1 MNHKMQ
7 IEKNRIGIVGLGYV
21 GLPLAIMLAEKD
33 FDVTGIDPDL
43 QKLAKLDQGISY
55 IKDIEDDRIRSVT
68 SVNQFKAMADFNALK
83 QVESIVICVPTPL
96 TEQGEPDLSYIRSAG
111 EQISQILQI
120 NQLVVLES
128 TTYPGTTKEVLL
140 PILEQSGLKVGIDF
154 NLAYSP
160 ERIDP
165 GNKSFAID
173 EVPKILGGTT
183 QACKEKASELYSK
196 IYKQVVLVS
205 STEVAEMAK
214 ILENSYRF
222 INISFINELAI
233 LCDYL
238 HLDIWEAIQAANTKP
253 YGFQAFYPGPGIGG
267 HCIPVDPM
275 YLQWKAEQN
284 HNISKFIELS
294 DAMNLEMVKYIVSRT
309 EQLLVHK
316 KPLKGANIL
325 LYGVTYKGD
334 IADTRDS
341 AALSIIREMKQAG
354 ANVSYHDP
362 YIPAI
367 TIDHEP
373 LNSVLLTDAVLA
385 ESDCLIILTNHSALP
400 DQQILD
406 HASLVFDTR
415 HTLFGHKG
423 KAKVCFLGG
432 GEP

>member
-1 MNHKMQ
+1 MQ
-7 IEKNRIGIVGLGYV
+7 TEKNRIGIVGLGYV
-21 GLPLAIMLAEKD
+21 GLPLAIMLAEKG
-33 FDVTGIDPDL
+33 FDVTGVDPDL
-43 QKLAKLDQGISY
+43 QKLAKLKQGISY

-68 SVNQFKAMADFNALK
+68 STNQFKALADFNALK

-96 TEQGEPDLSYIRSAG
+96 TEQGKPDLSYIRSAG
-111 EQISQILQI
+111 EQISQILQN
-120 NQLVVLES
+120 NQLVILES

-140 PILEQSGLKVGIDF
+140 PILEQSGLKAGINF
-154 NLAYSP
+154 HLAYSP

-165 GNKSFAID
+165 GNKSLAFD
-173 EVPKILGGTT
+173 EIPKIISGTT
-183 QACKEKASELYSK
+183 QACQAKACELYSK
-196 IYKQVVLVS
+196 IYKQVVPVS

-222 INISFINELAI
+222 INISFINEMAI
-233 LCDYL
+233 LCDRL
-238 HLDIWEAIQAANTKP
+238 HLDIWEVIQAANTKP

-275 YLQWKAEQN
+275 YLQWKAKQN
-284 HNISKFIELS
+284 HHNSKFIELS
-294 DAMNLEMVKYIVSRT
+294 DAMNLEIVKYIVSRT
-309 EQLLVHK
+309 EQLLVHQ

-341 AALSIIREMKQAG
+341 TALSIIRELKQAG

-373 LNSVLLTDAVLA
+373 LNSMPLTNAALE

-400 DQQILD
+400 VQQILD

-423 KAKVCFLGG
+423 KAKVYFLGG

>member
-1 MNHKMQ
+1 MQ
-7 IEKNRIGIVGLGYV
+7 TEKKRIGIVGLGYV
-21 GLPLAIMLAEKD
+21 GLPLAIMLADKG
-33 FDVTGIDPDL
+33 FNVTGIDPDL

-55 IKDIEDDRIRSVT
+55 INDIEDDRIQAVISA
-68 SVNQFKAMADFNALK
+68 NQFKALSDFNALK

-96 TEQGEPDLSYIRSAG
+96 TEQGTPDLSYIQSAG
-111 EQISQILQI
+111 EQISRILQN
-120 NQLVVLES
+120 NQLIILES
-128 TTYPGTTKEVLL
+128 TTYPGTTREVLL
-140 PILEQSGLKVGIDF
+140 PILEQSGLKAGIDF

-165 GNKSFAID
+165 GNKSFTVNEI
-173 EVPKILGGTT
+173 PKILSGLT
-183 QACKEKASELYSK
+183 QACKEKAFELYSK
-196 IYKQVVLVS
+196 IYKTVVLVS

-222 INISFINELAI
+222 INISFINEMAI
-233 LCDYL
+233 LCDHL
-238 HLDIWEAIQAANTKP
+238 HLDIWEIIQAANTKP

-275 YLQWKAEQN
+275 YLQWKAKQN
-284 HNISKFIELS
+284 HYISKFIEFS
-294 DAMNLEMVKYIVSRT
+294 DAMNLEMVKYIVNRT

-341 AALSIIREMKQAG
+341 AAFLIIHELKQAG

-362 YIPAI
+362 YIPSI
-367 TIDHEP
+367 TIDQET
-373 LNSVLLTDAVLA
+373 LNSVQLTDAVLA
-385 ESDCLIILTNHSALP
+385 ESDCLIVLTNHSALP
-400 DQQILD
+400 AQQILE
-406 HASLVFDTR
+406 HTSLVFDTR